1 MVVAREDLKF
11 VRQRRYLAKDFNS
24 LRSVL
29 LEYARQYY
37 PDKIRDFS
45 ESSVGG
51 LLLDL
56 AAAVGDNLSFYLDHQ
71 FGELD
76 PDTAV
81 ETSNI
86 ERSLIAE
93 GVNISGAAPA
103 VVAETFYIEVPAETV
118 NGKISPS
125 PSALP
130 IIQYGT
136 IVTSDNGVQFTLVE
150 DVDFNKK
157 NASGEY
163 VAETRIAT
171 KASNVPTTFTMA
183 ASGLCISGKEITET
197 FVIGSTFVPFRQ
209 LTLSN
214 PNVSEI
220 ISVTDSYGNTYY
232 NVSALTE
239 DVVYRNVLNT
249 NKDSDLVRDA
259 IKVVPAPYRY
269 TAKTNL
275 SDRKTVLTFG
285 GGSAN
290 SLQDDIIPDPSD
302 FAVSFPYSRTFSR
315 SALNPNQLL
324 QTNTLGIASVDTTI
338 TITYRYGGGLDHNVP
353 ADTIKSIT
361 TLKMFFP
368 NSPSQAVAATVKNK
382 LEANNTLKSYGG
394 DDALDVDGL
403 KALIPAAKNAQS
415 RIVSKPDVLARI
427 YTMPSNFGRVFRASI
442 RSNPNNPLA
451 TQLYVLSR
459 DEDSRLITSPDTL
472 KKNLK
477 TYLNPYRMIS
487 DAIDIL
493 DGKIINLQLNFE
505 INVDPT
511 ITKSTVLQTCLVR
524 LKDYFDI
531 KKFNIDQPIVIDE
544 VQNLLY
550 TTPGVL
556 GVTNI
561 KFVNLMNSY
570 NGRSYS
576 DISYDVTSNTYKRM
590 LLPPPGA
597 IFEIKYP
604 EYDIIGRSTM

>member
-1 MVVAREDLKF
+1 
-11 VRQRRYLAKDFNS
+11 
-24 LRSVL
+24 
-29 LEYARQYY
+29 
-37 PDKIRDFS
+37 
-45 ESSVGG
+45 
-51 LLLDL
+51 
-56 AAAVGDNLSFYLDHQ
+56 
-71 FGELD
+71 
-76 PDTAV
+76 
-81 ETSNI
+81 
-86 ERSLIAE
+86 
-93 GVNISGAAPA
+93 
-103 VVAETFYIEVPAETV
+103 
-118 NGKISPS
+118 
-125 PSALP
+125 
-130 IIQYGT
+130 
-136 IVTSDNGVQFTLVE
+136 
-150 DVDFNKK
+150 
-157 NASGEY
+157 
-163 VAETRIAT
+163 
-171 KASNVPTTFTMA
+171 MA